1 MAEIKFLASEKER
14 YENDKQL
21 LKEIAEYYKTIG
33 ERQVLS
39 RRAKIEKLY
48 NLRLGVIN
56 PEDYI
61 DYEEEVDALRDLGI
75 EKIDPGLSFYGV
87 IPNIVDS
94 IIAEYG
100 KRYNEYIISA
110 INPEHS
116 NQVLEEMS
124 NQLRNELVTRA
135 EEIFL
140 MTEPTQEEYDAFR
153 SGEKI
158 QEYYRQDYRSTIEQW
173 AQHQLELD
181 QKRLKLENI
190 ESKLLEQVLTS
201 NFPIVHVDYMGGNYI
216 TEVIEESKA
225 FYIKSPY
232 SEDLSESMLV
242 GWFKESTVGSILNKY
257 AEYMNEEDV
266 ARLASWTN
274 AVTNTDFVFNN
285 VKYTGNRLQ
294 YHESAQNLRA
304 FKNFILGSSRYDE
317 MDGDLVMETQ
327 MYFLLPR
334 KYGVLTYR
342 LNEEPAMQMEVS
354 EDFKLTY
361 MPRYDG
367 EKKSEN
373 LIYGEHVDWHYKNEL
388 YRVIMIDVG
397 DKAWRHKDITD
408 RSEQV
413 IWIFLDKNPIQYPAT
428 GLRFGIRI
436 PVHGGPDNNH
446 YAQTFSR
453 VEKAG
458 PDQHLYNWIKNRVQQ
473 LTATE
478 VGKFLLLNQGLIP
491 SESFDGSWGSNN
503 LLKFA
508 MVAHDNSIAPVD
520 PSLANVGQQGQM
532 TPGFGQVVDLTKS
545 EEILQKLQIASI
557 IKADIFEHFG
567 LTREIMQGFSPDQSK
582 ESIAQSLE
590 QSINQIQKLYDR
602 VDDIA
607 TRLRE
612 TLLDTAQFIA
622 SQSDFVQITYTQPD
636 GTRVIFPAITEDFM
650 LHKLGLFIQNSK
662 ADATTLERI
671 KGAVLTNNTTGA
683 DSLELS
689 YMLASKSLPELF
701 RKIKETRDRREIEE
715 KARIDQEQQI
725 VREQLAAQ
733 ERDLNTKIE
742 EENKRWM
749 QEAELQV
756 YLAQIKALGFANSN
770 ASEIA
775 DEIAKLEKINLD
787 WSRFNSAN
795 EARDMTNEFKNEQ
808 LKRKTESDE
817 RSERLKEKIE
827 MRKLEL
833 KEKEIEARNKRSEAI
848 K

>member
-1 MAEIKFLASEKER
+1 M
-14 YENDKQL
+14 

-795 EARDMTNEFKNEQ
+795 EAREMTNEFKNEQ